1 MFNDENNNNKLVF
14 PYLMI
19 VVHNS
24 LQYLLQ
30 ITGLVVVHER
40 QDYNSIKIFYFIKL
54 NNNF

>member
-1 MFNDENNNNKLVF
+1 MFNNENNNNNFF

-40 QDYNSIKIFYFIKL
+40 QDYSFIQNFTFYYIK
-54 NNNF
+54 